1 DFSVQ
6 IPENIS
12 PATVQ
17 KLPFT
22 CRKYLEIEYEMF
34 GCKLRPLDQET
45 HPDSLKVTAEQIHN
59 LTIKAGIR
67 EASSPPPSVTDS
79 FSSVTEKKCIL
90 RNSVAHEKCILMSER
105 EITLERPEELEIG
118 QIYTL
123 VVTSDN
129 FAFSACLQK
138 EVKADAKGE
147 NTTPHKEE

>member
-1 DFSVQ
+1 MTIPGTSERVILNFGWKGPSSWRGGCSQGGQDIDVVNLVFKNSKVDFSVQ

-90 RNSVAHEKCILMSER
+90 
-105 EITLERPEELEIG
+105 
-118 QIYTL
+118 
-123 VVTSDN
+123 
-129 FAFSACLQK
+129 
-138 EVKADAKGE
+138 
-147 NTTPHKEE
+147 